1 MSRSLDAIFRD
12 VVAHPT
18 DMAPRREY
26 AAVVG
31 GERGELITAQL
42 ATDESLKAG
51 GPAVGIGREGAL
63 LLDKARAQQWAQP
76 LLAEAGMLTF
86 MRGFVEHVE
95 VDALW
100 FVANY
105 QQLFE
110 SAPVRHLDVS
120 GLVDE
125 HACSAFFDCQGLE
138 QIAGLAFLRP
148 VHESVFAAVA
158 ASKRLGMLRYLSL
171 QALSFSDEDLLA
183 ILRALPSLCTLRSHE
198 ICETPQFEWDGKLLF
213 VDQSE
218 RLKFFESKHGL
229 FHAFHEVERLYGQSP
244 SRQRY

>member
-1 MSRSLDAIFRD
+1 MIRSLDAIFRD

-76 LLAEAGMLTF
+76 LLAEAGLLTF

-100 FVANY
+100 FAENY

-120 GLVDE
+120 GLIDD
-125 HACSAFFDCQGLE
+125 HACSAFFDCQGLG

-148 VHESVFAAVA
+148 VHESVFAAIA
-158 ASKRLGMLRYLSL
+158 TSKRLGMLRYLSL
-171 QALSFSDEDLLA
+171 QESSFSDPQLREVLLA
-183 ILRALPSLCTLRSHE
+183 LPNLAAVSTSEFSQALVL
-198 ICETPQFEWDGKLLF
+198 EWDGKVLDVENTF
-213 VDQSE
+213 RMNEFE
-218 RLKFFESKHGL
+218 RQYGHFKAL
-229 FHAFHEVERLYGQSP
+229 HEVEIQ
-244 SRQRY
+244 RQYVPRSIY